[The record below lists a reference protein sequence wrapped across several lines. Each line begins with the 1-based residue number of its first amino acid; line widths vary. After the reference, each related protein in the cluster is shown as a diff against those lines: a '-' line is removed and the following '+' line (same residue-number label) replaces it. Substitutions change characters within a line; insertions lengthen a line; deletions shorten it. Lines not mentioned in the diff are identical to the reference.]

1 MAGKAMALKN
11 YSVLKGRP
19 VENRLASG
27 ANPHYQ
33 VRVVDDTAEYR
44 IAINVQS
51 QDKSDLEYLIS
62 SHWQHPIQDNLQ
74 ELPLGIHTIRGD
86 QTTWHWTIFAAI

>member
-1 MAGKAMALKN
+1 MALKN

-74 ELPLGIHTIRGD
+74 SSHLGFILFRGD